1 MARLCRQWRRSPL
14 LRPSS
19 ELPLAPWGP
28 LGSFEVAPG
37 QMEWQSVKSWCG
49 ERRGEWMRMEG
60 FLPRA
65 NEEIFKDVKSVK
77 KVLAT
82 SDLAFKT
89 SERGDNTWQ
98 YSNSKKRNGFFGSP
112 KSQFKSLYLWP
123 LLTCN
128 ARTTCRGVSTC
139 TNAPMDLHGLTF
151 LLFLRQEIGCKAL
164 CLHLWIPRRVAFQY
178 HLSVL
183 AETYKSWQRYTTTRG
198 KIYRKN
204 QNILDH
210 QTCSQLQTEDAA
222 ISFDAIPCRML
233 RRDGLNV
240 CFDMLWYALMLW
252 GLVKIVHGP
261 AQIDSDN
268 HDRKSQ
274 TCDEEI
280 CPLRLQLVLSCVGG
294 PGEWI

>member
-37 QMEWQSVKSWCG
+37 QTEWQSVKSWCG

-82 SDLAFKT
+82 SDSAFKT

-128 ARTTCRGVSTC
+128 ARRTCRGVSTC
-139 TNAPMDLHGLTF
+139 QCTDGPPRSDVSSLLATGDRLQGALPSSLNTTPCSISIPSLCPRGDIQIMTKIHNHKREDISQKSKHLRPPNMQSAADWRCCHIIWCHPMSYVAPWWF
-151 LLFLRQEIGCKAL
+151 EC
-164 CLHLWIPRRVAFQY
+164 V
-178 HLSVL
+178 
-183 AETYKSWQRYTTTRG
+183 
-198 KIYRKN
+198 
-204 QNILDH
+204 
-210 QTCSQLQTEDAA
+210 
-222 ISFDAIPCRML
+222 
-233 RRDGLNV
+233 
-240 CFDMLWYALMLW
+240 LWYALICFDVSRTCQNSAWPCPDWLW
-252 GLVKIVHGP
+252 
-261 AQIDSDN
+261 
-268 HDRKSQ
+268 
-274 TCDEEI
+274 
-280 CPLRLQLVLSCVGG
+280 
-294 PGEWI
+294 

>member
-1 MARLCRQWRRSPL
+1 MAKLCRQWRRSPL

-37 QMEWQSVKSWCG
+37 QTEWQSVKSWCG

-123 LLTCN
+123 WLTCN

-139 TNAPMDLHGLTF
+139 QCTNATTMARHAPMHRTSTVWRFFSSCD
-151 LLFLRQEIGCKAL
+151 
-164 CLHLWIPRRVAFQY
+164 RRSAARRSAFIFEY
-178 HLSVL
+178 HAV
-183 AETYKSWQRYTTTRG
+183 
-198 KIYRKN
+198 
-204 QNILDH
+204 
-210 QTCSQLQTEDAA
+210 
-222 ISFDAIPCRML
+222 
-233 RRDGLNV
+233 
-240 CFDMLWYALMLW
+240 
-252 GLVKIVHGP
+252 
-261 AQIDSDN
+261 
-268 HDRKSQ
+268 
-274 TCDEEI
+274 
-280 CPLRLQLVLSCVGG
+280 
-294 PGEWI
+294 